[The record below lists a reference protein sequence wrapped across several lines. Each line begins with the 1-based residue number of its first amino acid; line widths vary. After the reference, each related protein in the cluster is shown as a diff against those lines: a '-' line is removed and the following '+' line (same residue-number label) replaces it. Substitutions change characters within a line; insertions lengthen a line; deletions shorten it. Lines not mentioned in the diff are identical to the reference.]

1 MNPTSANSGS
11 LGLNTIV
18 STLVQNSSTR
28 PPSTT
33 IVSNIQNASSPV
45 NLFTNLPGGLFA
57 PNNNNNNN
65 NSINSSTAN
74 QGQLTS
80 SRLKVE
86 DALNYLDKVK
96 NQFALQPQVYNQ
108 FLDIMKEFKSQSI
121 DTQEVINRV
130 STLFHGHPDLIVG
143 FNTFLPPGYK
153 IEVSEE
159 HHGYIQ
165 VTHPSSRTE
174 SIAIGG
180 PSNTTY
186 NLSITT
192 PTTTYRQTANL
203 LSQDNDET
211 DLIQQQQQLQLANNA
226 TSQAVNALISAATAP
241 QVPFFGTTG
250 GLNLSTKNNKQPT
263 TNVSSS
269 TQATAV
275 EKTSSG
281 QPVEFNHAI
290 NYVNKIKNRFHQSPN
305 IYKTF
310 LEILHTY
317 QKQQKD
323 AKEIPSGNLALN
335 TVASLSTG
343 IGNQS
348 TLLSET
354 EVYAKVA
361 QLFTNHEDLLA
372 EFSQFL
378 PDATQQPTER
388 TNSISDILSSSG
400 SSTPPMFSSQ
410 TSSISNTTTTNTTPI
425 VTNPTPRLII
435 NNPVSSSITTTSTS
449 SSFLTINNNSNTSP
463 LSSLAMLSTA
473 PSFTVLT
480 SVKDE
485 LTRPPSPKRTATTA
499 TATTTPTTS
508 ASTSTNNL
516 SNKRAASA
524 SKSPAA
530 TIPTTSST
538 SMATT
543 PTMATKKKRLT
554 MTNNIQPISPTIR
567 HTSTVEVTTGQN
579 RKATSVDDMM
589 FFEKVQKTLRSSLV
603 FDNFLRCILL
613 YTKRIISRNE
623 LFELIQSYLSHVP
636 DLLKTFQE
644 LINQR
649 EPGDIIIPKSIYDQ
663 HDTDSMISIDYGSCS
678 QYGTSY
684 RSVPRSYIP
693 PSCSGRT
700 QLCKEVLNDHC
711 VLFPTF
717 TDESS
722 SVASKKSVF
731 EEHMY
736 KIEDERFEL
745 DIVMEVNLS
754 AIRALESVQLH
765 MNSLTTDQLH
775 HFQLDDQLGGQSS
788 VIQKQAVQRIYGE
801 RANEIIDGLKRNP
814 RIAVPIVLKRL
825 KAKDEE
831 WREAKKNFERFWKE
845 QSEKYYLKS
854 LDYMGINCK
863 NSDIRIIRNRYLL
876 NEIENLKEERDQHI
890 PLNINQP
897 HLAFRY
903 DDLSILDDAASLI
916 VFLVKRQMAF
926 GKEDKQNIKKMIYQF
941 LPDFLFTPRGE
952 LSDDEEDDDEDESK
966 RDKKS
971 RPARHTDTNRRRNTE
986 SSTTKPRQIA
996 QEYQKPDDMFHLF
1009 FVNDNYYFFFRLH
1022 QLLCDRLLKMFQQ
1035 SLRLIE
1041 LENRELNE
1049 NNSQRNKQPSVA
1061 TLLRLSNRPNIPVDD
1076 YYPIFL
1082 DMVRNLLDGNMDS
1095 SSYEDSLREMFGIH
1109 AYIAFTMDKII
1120 QNCVRQLHAI
1130 VTDESSD
1137 AIMRLYSRTNGT
1149 VGLVDNLYS
1158 TTQQNSEAAYQREM
1172 EPYADGNR
1180 LFRICS
1186 FKNDRRVAT
1195 TLIVIDSSD
1204 DEDDERIS
1212 QNWTRYVESYIR
1224 DNEGDHDEAITARIR
1239 SKLRKNPRF
1248 LLRNIKKPT
1257 DMTDRS
1263 LTEVTTTNNDYCR
1276 LDTKTLK
1283 RKPCHRAGFYFYK
1296 RNSLRSTKQNHKR
1309 LSTQQFNHFSK
1320 YYQDWSSKHTSDND
1334 TDPFNDL
1341 WLKTHRS
1348 MNNNTEQEHLDIQS
1362 NLTNDLTQPPYRHYR
1377 HYQIVNT

>member
-18 STLVQNSSTR
+18 STLGPNPSSR
-28 PPSTT
+28 PPSTNNNASAVSAAAAAAAAT
-33 IVSNIQNASSPV
+33 IVSNLQTAASPV
-45 NLFTNLPGGLFA
+45 NLFTNSAINL
-57 PNNNNNNN
+57 
-65 NSINSSTAN
+65 NSNSTGN
-74 QGQLTS
+74 QSQSTS

-159 HHGYIQ
+159 HHGCIQ
-165 VTHPSSRTE
+165 VTHPSSSSSSRSET
-174 SIAIGG
+174 
-180 PSNTTY
+180 TTY

-203 LSQDNDET
+203 LSQDVPEDMEVTNA
-211 DLIQQQQQLQLANNA
+211 QQ
-226 TSQAVNALISAATAP
+226 TSSSQTVSALITAASVP

-250 GLNLSTKNNKQPT
+250 GLNLSTKPT
-263 TNVSSS
+263 TKATTIPIPPATSTSTSTTTTTTTTTTTEKSS
-269 TQATAV
+269 T
-275 EKTSSG
+275 G

-317 QKQQKD
+317 QKQQRD
-323 AKEIPSGNLALN
+323 AKEIPGTNLSSTSG
-335 TVASLSTG
+335 
-343 IGNQS
+343 QS
-348 TLLSET
+348 TILSET

-400 SSTPPMFSSQ
+400 SSTPPIFP
-410 TSSISNTTTTNTTPI
+410 TNTTSTTPI
-425 VTNPTPRLII
+425 VSNPTRLII
-435 NNPVSSSITTTSTS
+435 NNPVSSSLSTTP
-449 SSFLTINNNSNTSP
+449 SSFITINNPNNNASP
-463 LSSLAMLSTA
+463 LSSLALLSSA
-473 PSFTVLT
+473 PSFTVLGSPATTIKEEITRPT
-480 SVKDE
+480 SPKRLPIVNPSA
-485 LTRPPSPKRTATTA
+485 TTPIIPPSPTTMATTNVNI
-499 TATTTPTTS
+499 PTKRS
-508 ASTSTNNL
+508 ISTS
-516 SNKRAASA
+516 SSSA
-524 SKSPAA
+524 SKSPANVNP
-530 TIPTTSST
+530 PTV
-538 SMATT
+538 
-543 PTMATKKKRLT
+543 PTKRKRFP
-554 MTNNIQPISPTIR
+554 MTNTSQPISPTTTTTTTPTTTTTTR
-567 HTSTVEVTTGQN
+567 KTSTMI
-579 RKATSVDDMM
+579 DDQL
-589 FFEKVQKTLRSSLV
+589 FFEKVQKTLRSPLV

-613 YTKRIISRNE
+613 YVKRIISRTE
-623 LFELIQSYLSHVP
+623 LIELIQSYLNHVP
-636 DLLKTFQE
+636 ELFRTFQE
-644 LINQR
+644 LIHQR
-649 EPGDIIIPKSIYDQ
+649 EPTDLIIPKSFYDQ
-663 HDTDSMISIDYGSCS
+663 TDSDSTISIDYSSCS

-684 RSVPRSYIP
+684 RSVPRSYVP
-693 PSCSGRT
+693 SSCSGRT
-700 QLCKEVLNDHC
+700 TLCKEVLNDHC

-745 DIVMEVNLS
+745 DIIMEVNLS
-754 AIRALESVQLH
+754 AIRALESVQLQMDS
-765 MNSLTTDQLH
+765 MNSEQLSN
-775 HFQLDDQLGGQSS
+775 FQLDDQLGGQSI
-788 VIQKQAVQRIYGE
+788 VTQKQAVQRIYGD
-801 RANEIIDGLKRNP
+801 RATEIIDGLKRNP

-863 NSDIRIIRNRYLL
+863 NSDARIIRNRHLL
-876 NEIENLKEERDQHI
+876 SEIETIKEEKDQQNVSNPI
-890 PLNINQP
+890 
-897 HLAFRY
+897 HLTFRY
-903 DDLSILDDAASLI
+903 EDLSILDDAASLI
-916 VFLVKRQMAF
+916 VFLVKRQMTFA
-926 GKEDKQNIKKMIYQF
+926 KEDKQNIKKIMYQF

-952 LSDDEEDDDEDESK
+952 LSDDEEDEDEDETK
-966 RDKKS
+966 REKKS

-1009 FVNDNYYFFFRLH
+1009 LVNDNYYYFFRLH
-1022 QLLCDRLLKMFQQ
+1022 QLLCERLLKMFQQ
-1035 SLRLIE
+1035 SVRLIE
-1041 LENRELNE
+1041 QETIE
-1049 NNSQRNKQPSVA
+1049 SQNQQQQRQTSIA

-1076 YYPIFL
+1076 YYPVFL

-1120 QNCVRQLHAI
+1120 HHCVRQLHAI
-1130 VTDESSD
+1130 VMDESSD
-1137 AIMRLYSRTNGT
+1137 GIMRLYSRTNGN
-1149 VGLVDNLYS
+1149 VGLVENLYT
-1158 TTQQNSEAAYQREM
+1158 TTQQNAEASYQREM

-1186 FKNDRRVAT
+1186 LKNERRVNT
-1195 TLIVIDSSD
+1195 TLILIDSSD
-1204 DEDDERIS
+1204 DDDDERTS
-1212 QNWTRYVESYIR
+1212 KHWTQYVEKYL
-1224 DNEGDHDEAITARIR
+1224 NENQIDHDGPITARIR
-1239 SKLRKNPRF
+1239 SKLKKKPRF
-1248 LLRNIKKPT
+1248 LIRNLPKSNQTPV
-1257 DMTDRS
+1257 
-1263 LTEVTTTNNDYCR
+1263 EVTNIDQDYCH
-1276 LDTKTLK
+1276 LDTKTLR
-1283 RKPCHRAGFYFYK
+1283 RKPYHRSAFYFN
-1296 RNSLRSTKQNHKR
+1296 RRGAFRSTRQHHKR
-1309 LSTQQFNHFSK
+1309 LALKQFERFTKFYRDWQTKSLTDVEIDPMKSLWQKVPQTTNVESNQRETIDSTM
-1320 YYQDWSSKHTSDND
+1320 SD
-1334 TDPFNDL
+1334 
-1341 WLKTHRS
+1341 
-1348 MNNNTEQEHLDIQS
+1348 DI
-1362 NLTNDLTQPPYRHYR
+1362 LRPPYHPYR
-1377 HYQIVNT
+1377 QYRST